1 MFRGRYFWAS
11 NFSSSPLYYKIG
23 DDEKETLFPTAE
35 HLYQALKY
43 VDRPSIMKMIAE
55 LKTPVEAKK
64 IGNEIKAIPEHLK
77 DSYRIWI
84 MQNVID
90 LKYELPLYKAYLL
103 STKDEYITHDVLH
116 NDQFFGRNNGVGQ
129 NHLGMMLMDKRDDL
143 MYLASERA
151 LLSSYDMELNA
162 RLILD
167 PRKATLRIAGI
178 GSRDLP
184 EEVGKQ
190 IDELMEDL
198 NDYTNGKLIVHTGD
212 ADGADLRFKKNAVN
226 CISYIP
232 SKGFNGSTS
241 NLYNVS
247 REAKILASFHHPYFD
262 KMKPVTQNL
271 MGRNVYQVMSNT
283 FDNWVDCVICYTS
296 DGAEKASDVKVGV
309 TGGTGLA
316 ISLADTLGI
325 PVFNLKNEDAVSRIM
340 TFYSLYKNKA
350 LNKETKDIIEDLE
363 NYDIYDTGEI

>member
-1 MFRGRYFWAS
+1 
-11 NFSSSPLYYKIG
+11 
-23 DDEKETLFPTAE
+23 
-35 HLYQALKY
+35 
-43 VDRPSIMKMIAE
+43 MKMIAE

-84 MQNVID
+84 MQKVID

-116 NDQFFGRNNGVGQ
+116 WDKFFGVKDGEGR
-129 NHLGMMLMDKRDDL
+129 NHLGLILMDKRDDL
-143 MYLASERA
+143 KEEAKKRA
-151 LLSSYDMELNA
+151 ILSSTDPNYDGG
-162 RLILD
+162 LILD
-167 PRKATLRIAGI
+167 PKKATLRIAGI

-184 EEVGKQ
+184 EDIGKQ
-190 IDELMEDL
+190 IDRLMEDL

-212 ADGADLRFKKNAVN
+212 ADGSDLRFKKNAKN

-232 SKGFNGSTS
+232 FKGFNGSDSKFYDVCTK
-241 NLYNVS
+241 
-247 REAKILASFHHPYFD
+247 AKILASFHHPYFD

-271 MGRNVYQVMSNT
+271 MGRNVYQVMSGT

-340 TFYSLYKNKA
+340 TFYSLYKNKF
-350 LNKETKDIIEDLE
+350 LNKETKDIIDNLE
-363 NYDIYDTGEI
+363 NYEIYNIGEI